1 VPKTTGPGGDPAGLP
16 ERPLGG
22 RAVRSGFLLAILFLA
37 ASYTYIAFA
46 DLSYLSSA
54 GRLGPGF
61 MPRIIGVS
69 LVAMCALSL
78 YADMKHLPAEQPMSP
93 AWRSAAVL
101 ALLSGIFVG
110 LLELLGGLVSMMVFM
125 AAALWILNRGRPL
138 QNALVAVLLPLGI
151 YLMFVVWLRASV
163 PRGMLPLPF

>member
-1 VPKTTGPGGDPAGLP
+1 MGWGVV
-16 ERPLGG
+16 
-22 RAVRSGFLLAILFLA
+22 RAGFLLAILFLA
-37 ASYTYIAFA
+37 ACYTYIAFA
-46 DLSYLSSA
+46 ELSYLSSA

-69 LVAMCALSL
+69 LIAICVLSL
-78 YADMKHLPAEQPMSP
+78 YADMKHLPAGQAVSP

-101 ALLSGIFVG
+101 VLLSGVFVA

-125 AAALWILNRGRPL
+125 AAALWIFNRGHPL
-138 QNALVAVLLPLGI
+138 QNAIVAVLLPLCT
-151 YLMFVVWLRASV
+151 YAVFTVWLRASM

>member
-1 VPKTTGPGGDPAGLP
+1 MQTTSGPGGDATGSTK
-16 ERPLGG
+16 RTLGG
-22 RAVRSGFLLAILFLA
+22 RAVRTGFLLAILFLA
-37 ASYTYIAFA
+37 AMYTYVAFA
-46 DLSYLSSA
+46 ELSYLSSA

-78 YADMKHLPAEQPMSP
+78 YADMKHLPADEALSP
-93 AWRSAAVL
+93 GWRSAAVL
-101 ALLSGIFVG
+101 ALLSGVFVA

-125 AAALWILNRGRPL
+125 AAALWILNRGRHL
-138 QNALVAVLLPLGI
+138 QNALVAILLPLGI
-151 YLMFVVWLRASV
+151 HVVFDVWLRASM